1 MNLNR
6 ADAEKKL
13 QILFG
18 FPHFYDVQWQVIE
31 KIFLGQR
38 VLLIEKT
45 GFGKSLCY
53 QFPATQFSGTTVIFS
68 PLIALMRDQVQKLQ
82 KLGLNAQCIHSN
94 QSVEENQQII
104 QDAQNN
110 QIKILYIAPERMENA
125 AWLQTA
131 RQMNLAMV
139 VVDEAHC
146 ISVWGHDFRPAFRR
160 IVNLVNLLPLH
171 FPVLATTATATPRVE
186 QDILQ
191 QIGKNMLTVRGQ
203 LLRPNLRLRVVKVR
217 SEAEKMIW
225 LGENLEKI
233 PGSGIIYT
241 GTQSNAEIYM
251 QWLQQ
256 LNVKCIAYHAGL
268 STETRKIIEK
278 GLWENA
284 YKCVV
289 STSALGMG
297 IDKPDLRFIVHTQI
311 PVSPIHYYQEIGRA
325 GRDGKPSLIILFF
338 NPELDLT
345 LPRSFIEGGRPAISK
360 YERVLSVIKNERLT
374 LHELIKKV
382 NLKQTQVRV
391 ILADLI
397 DQGIILEV
405 PEKRSKIYEYRFEAP
420 PLNTQ
425 AFEILRHAKLQELAA
440 MVEYTRL
447 TDCRMRFLCNYLG
460 NPTQLACGFCDNDSG
475 RQVQVQVVDNWRIK
489 FEHFQHNFFPV
500 LEVQTTRTN
509 LINGVAAG
517 FYGFSELGQIL
528 HRCKYEKHEDFP
540 EALVELTVRAFHH
553 HFKTEQFDLVIHV
566 PATESG
572 LLVQNFSYKV
582 AQMLGLPI
590 SDNLIK
596 IKLTRPQKIFQTGI
610 LKSDNV
616 ANAFDFQNPAE
627 IDGKNLLLIDD
638 IFDSGATIKEIGKLL
653 TRLNASVIAPL
664 VIAKTVGGD
673 VV

>member
-82 KLGLNAQCIHSN
+82 KLGLNAHCIHSN

-104 QDAQNN
+104 QAAQNN
-110 QIKILYIAPERMENA
+110 QINILYIAPERMENA

-131 RQMNLAMV
+131 RQMNLAMI

-191 QIGKNMLTVRGQ
+191 QIGRNMITVRGQ
-203 LLRPNLRLRVVKVR
+203 LLRPNLRLRVVMVH

-233 PGSGIIYT
+233 PGAGIIYT
-241 GTQSNAEIYM
+241 GTQTNTEIYTH
-251 QWLQQ
+251 WLNH
-256 LNVKCIAYHAGL
+256 LHLTTIAYHAGL
-268 STETRKIIEK
+268 TTETRKVIEK
-278 GLWENA
+278 GLWENTF
-284 YKCVV
+284 KCVV

-325 GRDGKPSLIILFF
+325 GRDGKPSLIILFY
-338 NPELDLT
+338 NPDLDLT

-360 YERVLSVIKNERLT
+360 YERVLTAIKNDRLT
-374 LHELIKKV
+374 LHALIKKV

-405 PEKRSKIYEYRFEAP
+405 PEKRSKIYEYQFNAP

-425 AFEILRHAKLQELAA
+425 AFELLRQAKLQELAA
-440 MVEYTRL
+440 MVQYTQL

-460 NPTQLACGFCDNDSG
+460 NPTQPACGFCDNDTG
-475 RQVQVQVVDNWRIK
+475 RHVRVEVVDNWRIK
-489 FEHFQHNFFPV
+489 FEHFQHNYFPV

-517 FYGFSELGQIL
+517 FYGFSQLGQIL
-528 HRCKYEKHEDFP
+528 HRCKYENHADFP

-553 HFKTEQFDLVIHV
+553 HFKTEQFDLVLHV

-572 LLVQNFSYKV
+572 LLVQNFSHKV
-582 AQMLGLPI
+582 AQMLGIPI

-596 IKLTRPQKIFQTGI
+596 IKPTRPQKIFQTNI
-610 LKSDNV
+610 LKTDNV
-616 ANAFDFQNPAE
+616 AHAFEYQNPAE
-627 IDGKNLLLIDD
+627 IDGKKLLLIDD

-664 VIAKTVGGD
+664 VIARTISGD
-673 VV
+673 LS